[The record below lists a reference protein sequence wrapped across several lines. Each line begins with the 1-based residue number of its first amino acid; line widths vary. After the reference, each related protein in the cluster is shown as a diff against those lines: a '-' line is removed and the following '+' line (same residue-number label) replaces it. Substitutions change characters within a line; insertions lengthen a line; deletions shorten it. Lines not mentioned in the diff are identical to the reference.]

1 MAVYFQTAGGLSVR
15 RDIITLILQRFRGR
29 PRTNGREWQQGRW
42 WLRIRKN
49 IWKGT
54 EQWRARV
61 NSPDSDLSLQVFKQ
75 RLNLHFS
82 GMCESASLDRKWN
95 EMSKMLWFQLN
106 CWDMGLWTPLEAGKR
121 TVRQTFCKSHI
132 NQAPPSVPFGSRLI
146 NKWVYHHCSL
156 SSRV

>member
-1 MAVYFQTAGGLSVR
+1 MVAAYKKKHLK
-15 RDIITLILQRFRGR
+15 
-29 PRTNGREWQQGRW
+29 
-42 WLRIRKN
+42 RKN

-54 EQWRARV
+54 EQWPARV

-106 CWDMGLWTPLEAGKR
+106 YWDMGLWTPLEAGKR

-146 NKWVYHHCSL
+146 INEFIITAVFPQGSSSQLLYSSL
-156 SSRV
+156 IHLSFSQFHPTSRHETMNAHW